1 MGGLRLSDPG
11 RRLWRQAELELLQEE
26 LVILLRLGIAGEDE
40 RTVVRGREVNVQHLD
55 GGELL
60 EHGAGRQP
68 RRQRTQA
75 LLQRHLEAIG
85 KEGHEDVRLDTLIG
99 LMIDWPDG
107 EIALQFLERLLHFG
121 ELNVKGPQ
129 FCRGLAHKIGTQQIP
144 AFVTAAGT
152 KPFTIS
158 A

>member
-1 MGGLRLSDPG
+1 M
-11 RRLWRQAELELLQEE
+11 
-26 LVILLRLGIAGEDE
+26 ILLRLGIAGEDE
-40 RTVVRGREVNVQHLD
+40 RTPVRGREVNVQHLD

-60 EHGAGRQP
+60 KHGAGRQP

-121 ELNVKGPQ
+121 ELNVEGPQ
-129 FCRGLAHKIGTQQIP
+129 FCRGLAHKIGAQQIP
-144 AFVTAAGT
+144 AFVAAAGAQALSG
-152 KPFTIS
+152 S

>member
-26 LVILLRLGIAGEDE
+26 LVILLRLGIAGKDE
-40 RTVVRGREVNVQHLD
+40 RTVVRGGEVNVQHLD
-55 GGELL
+55 DGELL
-60 EHGAGRQP
+60 KHGPGRQP
-68 RRQRTQA
+68 RRQRMQA

-129 FCRGLAHKIGTQQIP
+129 FCRG
-144 AFVTAAGT
+144 
-152 KPFTIS
+152 
-158 A
+158 